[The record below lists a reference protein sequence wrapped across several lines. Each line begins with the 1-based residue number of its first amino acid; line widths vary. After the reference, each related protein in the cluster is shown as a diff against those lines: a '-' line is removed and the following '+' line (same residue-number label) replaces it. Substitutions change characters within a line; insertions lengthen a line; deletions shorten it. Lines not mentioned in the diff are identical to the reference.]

1 MPPYAP
7 PILPVSVSIPRF
19 ISAQILPPEAPAS
32 SGVPMSRSARLF
44 RLLTALRTL
53 PQPVTAARLAA
64 ETEVSARTLYRDI
77 ASLRSGG
84 ALIDGA
90 AGLGYTL
97 TEDPALPPQMFTRL
111 EVEALVLGLAEVR
124 LAGDPALARSAETA
138 LAKITATL
146 PERVQRQAIHA
157 VQQTY
162 RFEKRPPAPDHLAL
176 IRQACWDECA
186 LDITYTAR
194 DGTPTRRRI
203 WPLSVVF
210 LDRTL
215 MLLAFCTLRQDFRR
229 FHLNAMSA
237 ITETPDSFRPR
248 RVALLR
254 DFLKRLRGET

>member
-1 MPPYAP
+1 MPRAD
-7 PILPVSVSIPRF
+7 
-19 ISAQILPPEAPAS
+19 
-32 SGVPMSRSARLF
+32 RLF
-44 RLLTALRTL
+44 RLLTALRSL
-53 PQPVTAARLAA
+53 PQPVTAARLAQ
-64 ETEVSARTLYRDI
+64 ETEVSLRTLYRDI
-77 ASLRSGG
+77 AALRAGG
-84 ALIDGA
+84 ALIDGE

-97 TEDPALPPQMFTRL
+97 TEDPALPPQMFTQL

-124 LAGDPALARSAETA
+124 LAGDPALAKAAQAA

-162 RFEKRPPAPDHLAL
+162 RFEKRPPVPAHLAR
-176 IRQACWDECA
+176 IRQACWDERA

-194 DGTPTRRRI
+194 DGSASRRRI

-229 FHLNAMSA
+229 FHLTA
-237 ITETPDSFRPR
+237 ISDVADTPDSFRPR
-248 RVALLR
+248 RVSLLR
-254 DFLKRLRGET
+254 DFLTRMRNGA

>member
-1 MPPYAP
+1 MHPLGRA
-7 PILPVSVSIPRF
+7 
-19 ISAQILPPEAPAS
+19 
-32 SGVPMSRSARLF
+32 
-44 RLLTALRTL
+44 
-53 PQPVTAARLAA
+53 
-64 ETEVSARTLYRDI
+64 
-77 ASLRSGG
+77 GG

-124 LAGDPALARSAETA
+124 LAGDPALARAAGAA

-162 RFEKRPPAPDHLAL
+162 RFEKRPPAPAHLAV
-176 IRQACWDECA
+176 IREACWDERA
-186 LDITYTAR
+186 LDISYTDR
-194 DGTPTRRRI
+194 EGGSTDRVV

-215 MLLAFCTLRQDFRR
+215 MLLAWCTLRQGFRR
-229 FHLNAMSA
+229 FKLDQVGRVQ
-237 ITETPDSFRPR
+237 ITSVSFRPR
-248 RVALLR
+248 RVPLLR
-254 DFLKRLRGET
+254 EFLKQLKGEA

>member
-1 MPPYAP
+1 MA
-7 PILPVSVSIPRF
+7 
-19 ISAQILPPEAPAS
+19 
-32 SGVPMSRSARLF
+32 RSDRLF

-64 ETEVSARTLYRDI
+64 ETEVSERTLYRDI
-77 ASLRSGG
+77 DTLRAGG

-97 TEDPALPPQMFTRL
+97 TEDPAMPPQMFTRL

-124 LAGDPALARSAETA
+124 LAGDPALARAAEAA

-162 RFEKRPPAPDHLAL
+162 RFEKRPPAPAHLAV
-176 IRQACWDECA
+176 IREACWEERA
-186 LDITYTAR
+186 LDLTYTDR
-194 DGTPTRRRI
+194 DGKPTARRV

-210 LDRTL
+210 LDRE
-215 MLLAFCTLRQDFRR
+215 LLLLSWCTLRQGFRR
-229 FHLNAMSA
+229 FKLDRMGDVMM
-237 ITETPDSFRPR
+237 TEVSFRPR
-248 RVALLR
+248 RVPLLR
-254 DFLKRLRGET
+254 EFLADLRTQRQG

>member
-1 MPPYAP
+1 MPRPD
-7 PILPVSVSIPRF
+7 
-19 ISAQILPPEAPAS
+19 
-32 SGVPMSRSARLF
+32 RLF
-44 RLLTALRTL
+44 RLLHALRTL

-64 ETEVSARTLYRDI
+64 ETEVSERTLYRDI
-77 ASLRSGG
+77 DTLRMGG

-124 LAGDPALARSAETA
+124 LAGDPALAKAAEAA
-138 LAKITATL
+138 LSKITATL

-162 RFEKRPPAPDHLAL
+162 RFEKRPPAPQSLAL
-176 IRQACWDECA
+176 IRQACWDERA
-186 LDITYTAR
+186 LDLSYIDR
-194 DGTPTRRRI
+194 DGSSTNRRI

-215 MLLAFCTLRQDFRR
+215 MLLAWCTLRQGYRR
-229 FHLNAMSA
+229 FHLSSMAD
-237 ITETPDSFRPR
+237 ITLTPESFRPR
-248 RVALLR
+248 RVPLLR
-254 DFLKRLRGET
+254 EFLTELRAGPPAASP